1 MLGGPGSGKG
11 TQCEKLVRDRG
22 YVHLSAGDL
31 LRDEVKS
38 GSELGQECQ
47 RIMKEGKLVP
57 PEVIIRLLRE
67 AMERAVAAAEA
78 SSASSSSSLPVDIL
92 IDGFPRALD
101 QAGMFERGIMAPEIV
116 LFFDCPEEVMEA
128 RLLKRGETS
137 GRADDNAD
145 TIRKRFRTFVEQSL
159 PVVEKYEKRGKAV
172 RISATSPPDE
182 VYAQVI
188 TAIDAAAAKKQ
199 AKAKAGG
206 RKAAAGAS
214 ANGSGNGNGVANG
227 NGNVPAAPAMP
238 MVAAA

>member
-1 MLGGPGSGKG
+1 VLGGPGSGKG

-57 PEVIIRLLRE
+57 PQVIIRLLRE
-67 AMERAVAAAEA
+67 AMERAVAAAPTGA
-78 SSASSSSSLPVDIL
+78 LPVDIL

-101 QAGMFERGIMAPEIV
+101 QAGMFERSILAPEIV

-137 GRADDNAD
+137 GRADDNAE

-159 PVVEKYEKRGKAV
+159 PVVESYEKRGKAV
-172 RISATSPPDE
+172 RISATSTPDE
-182 VYAQVI
+182 VYAQVLK
-188 TAIDAAAAKKQ
+188 AIDAKAAHAKK
-199 AKAKAGG
+199 ASGG
-206 RKAAAGAS
+206 RKAAPATAV
-214 ANGSGNGNGVANG
+214 AANG
-227 NGNVPAAPAMP
+227 NGNVPAAPAVP